1 MQNASKNAPVVL
13 TRADCQ
19 KCYDGLMIQFDKA
32 KSWYTE
38 VTKLIAEYTI
48 RRHQI
53 EPYLQEEPLTEL
65 RDSDW
70 LVVVEYITVYSKKD
84 IPVAFKDGTEV

>member
-1 MQNASKNAPVVL
+1 M
-13 TRADCQ
+13 
-19 KCYDGLMIQFDKA
+19 
-32 KSWYTE
+32 
-38 VTKLIAEYTI
+38 IAEYTI